1 MHLHTQDH
9 TQEPSIGMIVPHF
22 SCRMGVVVVCKWLYM
37 FVWKK
42 HDHSQGKS
50 HRLHLASC
58 FGGKGMVIY
67 YMYGLVNI
75 NVHLKQLYPHPKA
88 LPEAFC
94 TLFVSAQ
101 T

>member
-1 MHLHTQDH
+1 MVIH
-9 TQEPSIGMIVPHF
+9 
-22 SCRMGVVVVCKWLYM
+22 VCLEKSWPLSRK
-37 FVWKK
+37 V
-42 HDHSQGKS
+42 S

-58 FGGKGMVIY
+58 FGGKDMVIY

-75 NVHLKQLYPHPKA
+75 NVHLKELYPHPKA

>member
-1 MHLHTQDH
+1 M
-9 TQEPSIGMIVPHF
+9 
-22 SCRMGVVVVCKWLYM
+22 VVVCKWLYTL
-37 FVWKK
+37 VWKK
-42 HDHSQGKS
+42 DDHSQGKS
-50 HRLHLASC
+50 LIDCIYHLVLEGS
-58 FGGKGMVIY
+58 KGVVIY

-75 NVHLKQLYPHPKA
+75 NVHLRQLYPHPKA